1 MADPTPLDLSGADG
15 PDYSKLPPP
24 PGPGDYDGGKS
35 AGEGQDGKDDG
46 KKCGTHSS
54 EGSPGH
60 QGLQGNSGQ
69 KGGTG
74 NHGGDFT
81 FKAANMTGNWP
92 VNTSGGKGGGGQT
105 GGEGGT
111 GQAGGAGGK
120 ACLPA
125 VARQGWRRMAARA
138 AKAARAALRMA
149 RAAGPARAAKA
160 GKPRPYQPARPAMSM
175 STGCPSRAAQAGP
188 SGRKLQPFRECA

>member
-81 FKAANMTGNWP
+81 FKATNMTGNWP

-120 ACLPA
+120 GSKNCKGSDGGPGGSGGIGGT
-125 VARQGWRRMAARA
+125 GWFS
-138 AKAARAALRMA
+138 
-149 RAAGPARAAKA
+149 
-160 GKPRPYQPARPAMSM
+160 YW
-175 STGCPSRAAQAGP
+175 SR
-188 SGRKLQPFRECA
+188 SRKGSVRTVCS